1 MNEMVKIK
9 LIFLFFIFLTSV
21 QNSNA
26 DNAKD
31 PLQYFL
37 TDLKTLEAKFVQILI
52 NENAEELEKTEGVLY
67 LKPPRSFH
75 WYYQKPYLQKIIS
88 NGNRLWIF
96 DEDLEQVTIKSVDD
110 KIEQTP
116 VGIILGNESVKEHFV
131 QTSMGVIEGYNWIEL
146 IPKDLDA
153 QYKIIKMGFLKD
165 ILEMMIIID
174 NLEQTTR
181 IDFSDLKKNIT
192 LSSDLFNLNVPDN
205 VDIFDET
212 K

>member
-1 MNEMVKIK
+1 MVKIK
-9 LIFLFFIFLTSV
+9 LIFLVFIFLIST

-37 TDLKTLEAKFVQILI
+37 TDLKTVEAKFVQILI

-67 LKPPRSFH
+67 LKPPRSFY

-96 DEDLEQVTIKSVDD
+96 DEDLEQVTIKSIDD

-116 VGIILGNESVKEHFV
+116 VGIILGNESVREHFV

-153 QYKIIKMGFLKD
+153 QYKIIKMGFLED
-165 ILEMMIIID
+165 TLGMMIIID

-181 IDFSDLKKNIT
+181 IDFSNLKKNIT
-192 LSSDLFNLNVPDN
+192 LSSDLFNFNVPDN
-205 VDIFDET
+205 ADIFDET

>member
-1 MNEMVKIK
+1 MVKIK

-67 LKPPRSFH
+67 LKSPRSFYWH
-75 WYYQKPYLQKIIS
+75 YQKPYLQKIIS

-96 DEDLEQVTIKSVDD
+96 DEDLEQVTIKNIDNSIS
-110 KIEQTP
+110 KTP
-116 VGIILGNESVKEHFV
+116 AGIILADDSIQEHFV
-131 QTSMGVIEGYNWIEL
+131 QTSLGVIENFDWIEL
-146 IPKDLDA
+146 TPRYIEA
-153 QYKIIKMGFLKD
+153 QYDYIKIGFNKNKLG
-165 ILEMMIIID
+165 MMIIAD
-174 NLEQTTR
+174 NLGQTTR
-181 IDFSDLKKNIT
+181 IDFSSVQKNTALSASFFNFDIPKNI
-192 LSSDLFNLNVPDN
+192 
-205 VDIFDET
+205 DIFDER

>member
-1 MNEMVKIK
+1 MVKIK
-9 LIFLFFIFLTSV
+9 LIFLVFIFFISI

-26 DNAKD
+26 DNSKD

-37 TDLKTLEAKFVQILI
+37 TDLKSLEAKFVQILI
-52 NENAEELEKTEGVLY
+52 NENAEELERTEGILY
-67 LKPPRSFH
+67 LRPPNSFFWH
-75 WYYQKPYLQKIIS
+75 YQKPYSQKIIS

-96 DEDLEQVTIKSVDD
+96 DEDLEQVTIKNIDN

-116 VGIILGNESVKEHFV
+116 AGIILGNESVKEHFV
-131 QTSMGVIEGYNWIEL
+131 QTSMGTIEGYNWIEL
-146 IPKDLDA
+146 TPRDLDA
-153 QYKIIKMGFLKD
+153 QYQIIKMGFHEDKLG
-165 ILEMMIIID
+165 MMIIID

-192 LSSDLFNLNVPDN
+192 LSSDTFNFNVPDN